1 MHLGTLSRAQA
12 LALQR
17 AADALVLLTSR
28 NAGEATS
35 KLYEYLASGRPV
47 LALATGNEAA
57 RIVAETGAG
66 VTVDPTDVPGIAAA
80 LRRVAAGTLHAGGE
94 RDLGRYVY
102 PGPAAAMSE
111 LIDAALSERR
121 LQSPRS

>member
-1 MHLGTLSRAQA
+1 V
-12 LALQR
+12 
-17 AADALVLLTSR
+17 AA
-28 NAGEATS
+28 
-35 KLYEYLASGRPV
+35 
-47 LALATGNEAA
+47 
-57 RIVAETGAG
+57 
-66 VTVDPTDVPGIAAA
+66 GIAAA
-80 LRRVAAGTLHAGGE
+80 LRRAAAGTLHAGGE